1 MRIRSVV
8 IRVSPFRKGVMGD
21 LKGDFLMNIS
31 GKGTLPIQN
40 LRQLIDKGI
49 IKPSIPVLDK
59 QLQPASM
66 DLRLGNKAYRVRSSF
81 LPQRRSVQELL
92 DELHM
97 YEVDLDDNGILEKK
111 NVYVIPLIE
120 ELHLPQEINGKA
132 NPKSSTGRL
141 DIFTRVITDKGYRF
155 DEIDNGYS
163 GKLYLEVFPRSFT
176 VKVQTGQ
183 SLNQLRLFNERQH
196 VEDRLLADVCTSRH
210 LLFNEDGV
218 LLPAESAII
227 RDGLCMRVDLKGQTS
242 KGVIGF
248 KAKKNSSIIDLSK
261 VGGYLAS
268 DYWEPIHA
276 PREGFLILEPEEF
289 YIFASKEKVRVP
301 LEFAAE
307 MIEFDAGSGELR
319 THYAGFF
326 DSGFGYGRGEV
337 NGTRSVLEVR
347 PHDVPFRIE
356 DGQVFFKIRY
366 EKMAELPETSYGKDI
381 GSHYHAQELAL
392 SKHFKND
399 LY

>member
-1 MRIRSVV
+1 M
-8 IRVSPFRKGVMGD
+8 
-21 LKGDFLMNIS
+21 
-31 GKGTLPIQN
+31 KGTLSIQRLKQIIGEGVIKSPAPI
-40 LRQLIDKGI
+40 
-49 IKPSIPVLDK
+49 LDK

-81 LPQRRSVQELL
+81 LPQCRRVDELL
-92 DELHM
+92 KGLVM
-97 YEVDLDDNGILEKK
+97 YEVDLDENGVLEKK
-111 NVYVIPLIE
+111 NVYIIPLIE
-120 ELHLPQEINGKA
+120 EIHLPPELNGKA

-141 DIFTRVITDKGYRF
+141 DIFTRVITDGGYRF
-155 DEIDNGYS
+155 DEIAHGYS
-163 GKLYLEVFPRSFT
+163 GRLYLEVFPRSFT
-176 VKVQTGQ
+176 VRVKTGQ
-183 SLNQLRLFNERQH
+183 SLNQLRIFSERQL
-196 VEDRLLADVCTSRH
+196 VEDRDLIDLYNTR
-210 LLFNEDGV
+210 V
-218 LLPAESAII
+218 LLYDDAGLPVPPDSAII
-227 RDGLCMRVDLKGQTS
+227 RDGLFMRVDLRGRTS
-242 KGVIGF
+242 NGIIGF
-248 KAKKNSSIIDLSK
+248 KAKRNSSIIDLSK

-276 PREGFLILEPEEF
+276 PKEGFLILEPEEF

-301 LEFAAE
+301 LEYAAE

-337 NGTRSVLEVR
+337 KGTRSVLEVR

-366 EKMAELPETSYGKDI
+366 EKMTELPEITYGKDI
-381 GSHYHAQELAL
+381 GSHYYAQDLAL

>member
-1 MRIRSVV
+1 
-8 IRVSPFRKGVMGD
+8 
-21 LKGDFLMNIS
+21 MN
-31 GKGTLPIQN
+31 GTLPIQR
-40 LRQLIDKGI
+40 LKQLIREGGI
-49 IKPSIPVLDK
+49 KASVPVQDK

-81 LPQRRSVQELL
+81 LPQQRKVSDLLEELYMYEIDL
-92 DELHM
+92 DE
-97 YEVDLDDNGILEKK
+97 NGILEKK
-111 NVYVIPLIE
+111 NVYLIPLIE
-120 ELHLPQEINGKA
+120 ELYLPGELNGKT
-132 NPKSSTGRL
+132 NPKSTTGRL
-141 DIFTRVITDKGYRF
+141 DIFTRVITDGGYRF
-155 DEIDNGYS
+155 DEIETGYS
-163 GKLYLEVFPRSFT
+163 GRLYLEVFPRSFT
-176 VKVQTGQ
+176 VKVKTGQ
-183 SLNQLRLFNERQH
+183 SLNQLRLFCEREQ
-196 VEDRLLADVCTSRH
+196 VEDRGLRDIYKTH
-210 LLFNEDGV
+210 KLLFDETGV
-218 LLPAESAII
+218 PVPADSAII
-227 RDGLCMRVDLKGQTS
+227 RDGLYMRVDLKGNS
-242 KGVIGF
+242 SNGIIGF
-248 KAKKNSSIIDLSK
+248 KAKKNSSIIDLNK

-276 PREGFLILEPEEF
+276 PKEGFLILEPEEF

-301 LEFAAE
+301 LEYAAE

-326 DSGFGYGRGEV
+326 DSGFGYGYGEV

-366 EKMAELPETSYGKDI
+366 EKMAGQPQITYGKDI
-381 GSHYHAQELAL
+381 GSNYYAQELAL

>member
-1 MRIRSVV
+1 
-8 IRVSPFRKGVMGD
+8 
-21 LKGDFLMNIS
+21 MNVS
-31 GKGTLPIQN
+31 GKGTLPVQA
-40 LRQLIDKGI
+40 LQQLIDEGV
-49 IKPSIPVLDK
+49 IKPSVPVFEK
-59 QLQPASM
+59 QLQPSSI
-66 DLRLGNKAYRVRSSF
+66 DLRLGSKAYRVRSSF
-81 LPQRRSVQELL
+81 LPQRRRVQDLL
-92 DELHM
+92 DELYM
-97 YEVDLDDNGILEKK
+97 YEVDLDENGILENR

-120 ELHLPQEINGKA
+120 ELHLPQELNGKA

-141 DIFTRVITDKGYRF
+141 DIFTRVITDNGYRF
-155 DEIDNGYS
+155 DEIENGYS

-176 VKVQTGQ
+176 IKVKTGQ
-183 SLNQLRLFNERQH
+183 SLNQLRLFNDRQH
-196 VEDRLLADVCTSRH
+196 VEDRILSGVCDSRN
-210 LLFNEDGV
+210 LLFDENGV
-218 LLPAESAII
+218 RLSAESAII
-227 RDGLCMRVDLKGQTS
+227 RDGLCMRVDLKGHTS

-261 VGGYLAS
+261 AGGYLAS

-301 LEFAAE
+301 LEYAAE

-356 DGQVFFKIRY
+356 DGQVFFKVRY
-366 EKMAELPETSYGKDI
+366 EKMAEVPETSYGVDI
-381 GSHYHAQELAL
+381 GSHYHSQELAL

>member
-196 VEDRLLADVCTSRH
+196 VEDRLLADVCT
-210 LLFNEDGV
+210 
-218 LLPAESAII
+218 
-227 RDGLCMRVDLKGQTS
+227 
-242 KGVIGF
+242 
-248 KAKKNSSIIDLSK
+248 
-261 VGGYLAS
+261 
-268 DYWEPIHA
+268 
-276 PREGFLILEPEEF
+276 
-289 YIFASKEKVRVP
+289 
-301 LEFAAE
+301 
-307 MIEFDAGSGELR
+307 
-319 THYAGFF
+319 
-326 DSGFGYGRGEV
+326 
-337 NGTRSVLEVR
+337 
-347 PHDVPFRIE
+347 
-356 DGQVFFKIRY
+356 
-366 EKMAELPETSYGKDI
+366 
-381 GSHYHAQELAL
+381 
-392 SKHFKND
+392 
-399 LY
+399 

>member
-1 MRIRSVV
+1 
-8 IRVSPFRKGVMGD
+8 
-21 LKGDFLMNIS
+21 MNLS
-31 GKGTLPIQN
+31 GKGTLPVQR
-40 LRQLIDKGI
+40 LRQLIEAGV
-49 IKPSIPVLDK
+49 IKSSTPILDK
-59 QLQPASM
+59 QLQPASI

-81 LPQRRSVQELL
+81 LPQKRRVEELL
-92 DELHM
+92 DDLFM
-97 YEVDLDDNGILEKK
+97 YEIELDENGILEKK
-111 NVYVIPLIE
+111 NVYLIPLME
-120 ELHLPQEINGKA
+120 ELYLPPELNGKT

-155 DEIDNGYS
+155 DEIEHGYS
-163 GKLYLEVFPRSFT
+163 GRLYLEVFPRSFT
-176 VKVQTGQ
+176 VKVKTGL
-183 SLNQLRLFNERQH
+183 SLNQLRLFCERQL
-196 VEDRLLADVCTSRH
+196 VEDRHLMDVYETNLLLYDEAGIPVPAD
-210 LLFNEDGV
+210 
-218 LLPAESAII
+218 SAII
-227 RDGLCMRVDLKGQTS
+227 RDGLCMMVDLRGYMS

-248 KAKKNSSIIDLSK
+248 KAKKNSSIIDLTRA
-261 VGGYLAS
+261 GGHLAS
-268 DYWEPIHA
+268 DYWESIHA
-276 PREGFLILEPEEF
+276 PKEGFLILEPEEF

-301 LEFAAE
+301 LEYAAE

-326 DSGFGYGRGEV
+326 DSGFGYGYGEV
-337 NGTRSVLEVR
+337 KGTRSVLEVR

-366 EKMAELPETSYGKDI
+366 EKMAGLPQISYGKEI

>member
-1 MRIRSVV
+1 
-8 IRVSPFRKGVMGD
+8 
-21 LKGDFLMNIS
+21 MNIS
-31 GKGTLPIQN
+31 NKGTLPIQN
-40 LRQLIDKGI
+40 LRHLADAGV
-49 IKPSIPVLDK
+49 IKSSSRILEK

-81 LPQRRSVQELL
+81 LPQRRRVQELL
-92 DELHM
+92 DELYM
-97 YEVDLDDNGILEKK
+97 YEVDLDENGILENK
-111 NVYVIPLIE
+111 NVYVIPLNE
-120 ELHLPQEINGKA
+120 ELHLPREINGKT

-141 DIFTRVITDKGYRF
+141 DIFTRVITDNGYRF

-176 VKVQTGQ
+176 VKVRTGQ
-183 SLNQLRLFNERQH
+183 SLNQLRLFNDRQH
-196 VEDRLLADVCTSRH
+196 VEDKLLADVCTSQH
-210 LLFNEDGV
+210 LLFNEDGMQ
-218 LLPAESAII
+218 LPAESAII

-242 KGVIGF
+242 NGVVGF
-248 KAKKNSSIIDLSK
+248 KAKRNSAVIDLSK

-301 LEFAAE
+301 LEYAAE

-366 EKMAELPETSYGKDI
+366 EKMAELPVTSYGLDI

>member
-1 MRIRSVV
+1 
-8 IRVSPFRKGVMGD
+8 
-21 LKGDFLMNIS
+21 MNIS
-31 GKGTLPIQN
+31 AKGTLPIQN
-40 LRQLIDKGI
+40 LKQLIGTGV
-49 IKPSIPVLDK
+49 IKPSVPVIDK
-59 QLQPASM
+59 QLQPASI
-66 DLRLGNKAYRVRSSF
+66 DLRLGSKAYRVRSSF

-92 DELHM
+92 DELYM
-97 YEVDLDDNGILEKK
+97 YEVDLDQNGILEKK

-120 ELHLPQEINGKA
+120 ELHLPPEINGKA

-163 GKLYLEVFPRSFT
+163 GALYLEVFPRSFT
-176 VKVQTGQ
+176 VRVSTGQ
-183 SLNQLRLFNERQH
+183 SLNQLRLFNDRQH
-196 VEDRLLADVCTSRH
+196 VEDRLLSSVCDSEK

-218 LLPAESAII
+218 LLPSEAAII
-227 RDGLCMRVDLKGQTS
+227 RDGLCMRVDLKGRTS
-242 KGVIGF
+242 KGIVGF

-261 VGGYLAS
+261 AGGYLAS

-301 LEFAAE
+301 LEYAAE

-326 DSGFGYGRGEV
+326 DSGFGYGHGEV

-366 EKMAELPETSYGKDI
+366 EKMAGRPETSYGTDI

>member
-155 DEIDNGYS
+155 DEIDN
-163 GKLYLEVFPRSFT
+163 
-176 VKVQTGQ
+176 
-183 SLNQLRLFNERQH
+183 
-196 VEDRLLADVCTSRH
+196 
-210 LLFNEDGV
+210 
-218 LLPAESAII
+218 
-227 RDGLCMRVDLKGQTS
+227 
-242 KGVIGF
+242 
-248 KAKKNSSIIDLSK
+248 
-261 VGGYLAS
+261 
-268 DYWEPIHA
+268 
-276 PREGFLILEPEEF
+276 
-289 YIFASKEKVRVP
+289 
-301 LEFAAE
+301 
-307 MIEFDAGSGELR
+307 
-319 THYAGFF
+319 
-326 DSGFGYGRGEV
+326 
-337 NGTRSVLEVR
+337 
-347 PHDVPFRIE
+347 
-356 DGQVFFKIRY
+356 
-366 EKMAELPETSYGKDI
+366 
-381 GSHYHAQELAL
+381 
-392 SKHFKND
+392 
-399 LY
+399 

>member
-1 MRIRSVV
+1 
-8 IRVSPFRKGVMGD
+8 
-21 LKGDFLMNIS
+21 MNS
-31 GKGTLPIQN
+31 SNKGTLPVQR
-40 LRQLIDKGI
+40 LRQLIDGGT
-49 IKPSIPVLDK
+49 IKSSVPILDK
-59 QLQPASM
+59 QLQPASI

-81 LPQRRSVQELL
+81 LPQRRRVQDLL
-92 DELHM
+92 DELYM

-120 ELHLPQEINGKA
+120 ELHLPAEINGKT

-163 GKLYLEVFPRSFT
+163 GMLYLEVFPRSFT
-176 VKVQTGQ
+176 VKARTGQ

-196 VEDRLLADVCTSRH
+196 VEDRLLTEVCNANH
-210 LLFNEDGV
+210 LLYDEEGV
-218 LLPAESAII
+218 RLPAESAII
-227 RDGLCMRVDLKGQTS
+227 RDGLCMSVDLKGHMTN
-242 KGVIGF
+242 GVIGF

-261 VGGYLAS
+261 AGGYLAS

-301 LEFAAE
+301 LEYAAE

-326 DSGFGYGRGEV
+326 DSGFGYGYGEV
-337 NGTRSVLEVR
+337 KGTRSVLEVR

-366 EKMAELPETSYGKDI
+366 EKMAELPQISYGKEI

-392 SKHFKND
+392 SKHFRND